1 MAGTGGDYST
11 EWCWILRFVARHGA
25 GTTRETA
32 TEFLIDEV
40 AAGRI
45 PFRYS
50 NFWIE
55 GPAIMP
61 EHFWLR
67 DPSVRHEVAVDNSVV
82 RHGPGVT
89 LAENA
94 KGEHILVL
102 ATAPPA
108 RCGIARYTL
117 VRLDHATVVR
127 SLQAARPAQRLLTV
141 IIKEVPTR
149 AAKSEQALAPATE
162 PQSAAAEPELDWSDA
177 KQVMRTL
184 GIRGS
189 VKRAIIEAIAKLPS
203 HGRYKGK
210 RIAQIL
216 EGMGGEELRYA
227 ISFPDENADTCR
239 RFMDAWK
246 AKYPD

>member
-1 MAGTGGDYST
+1 LLMAGTGGDYST
-11 EWCWILRFVARHGA
+11 EWCWILSEIEFVARHGA

-108 RCGIARYTL
+108 RPRD
-117 VRLDHATVVR
+117 R
-127 SLQAARPAQRLLTV
+127 
-141 IIKEVPTR
+141 R
-149 AAKSEQALAPATE
+149 A
-162 PQSAAAEPELDWSDA
+162 QSA
-177 KQVMRTL
+177 
-184 GIRGS
+184 GS
-189 VKRAIIEAIAKLPS
+189 STCAAIADG
-203 HGRYKGK
+203 HHQRG
-210 RIAQIL
+210 
-216 EGMGGEELRYA
+216 
-227 ISFPDENADTCR
+227 ADTSCQVRASTRSRDRASVRGGRTGIGLER
-239 RFMDAWK
+239 R
-246 AKYPD
+246 